1 MQSTQAIN
9 LIKNQFDTLRTQY
22 DVRHLSLFGSV
33 ARNEAKPQSDIDIL
47 VEFNGKPN
55 FDRFMGLKFFLEDIL
70 HTHVDLVTKEALR
83 PRMRSLIES
92 ELIYVA

>member
-1 MQSTQAIN
+1 MQATQAVN

-22 DVRHLSLFGSV
+22 GVRHLSLFGSV
-33 ARNEAKPQSDIDIL
+33 ARNEAKSESDIDIL

-55 FDRFMGLKFFLEDIL
+55 FDGFMELKFFLEEIL
-70 HTHVDLVTKEALR
+70 HKHVDLVTIEALK

>member
-1 MQSTQAIN
+1 MQSVQAIK

-33 ARNEAKPQSDIDIL
+33 ARNEARPQSDIDIL
-47 VEFNGKPN
+47 VEFNGKPS
-55 FDRFMGLKFFLEDIL
+55 FDGFMNLKFFLEDLL

-83 PRMRSLIES
+83 PRMQSLIEN